1 MSALEATDHGVCLID
16 SLKSAEEVENYVI
29 GLRRDLHLHP
39 EISLH
44 EERTIKVVMEELTKM
59 GIVVEVVPNGG
70 VIGII
75 NGEQEGKSLVLRADL
90 DALPMKEE
98 ELNLKERKIVV
109 SRNDE
114 AAHTCGHDGHTA
126 MLLGAAKILSQNKD
140 KLKGKVILA
149 FEQGEENATGIFNI
163 LKRLIEIG
171 ADGVWGIHLK
181 SDIPSGKIS
190 VDAGPRM
197 AGYFTFSIRIIGKSG
212 HGSRP
217 DLAISPLDCFT
228 DFYTQLKAM
237 RLNALDPFSA
247 VTYAIGSL
255 SSGSVANI
263 IPDTLEF
270 SGTCRYLNY
279 EQGLRAEHEFKRIL
293 EKICELHYCTY
304 EFITEPK
311 AVNLFVYNQEDCAS
325 VALEA
330 VKTSIGEEAVY
341 HYPAWMASE
350 SFAYYQKYFPGVFAF
365 LGIENKEK
373 GTGAEHHNAHFDL
386 DEDVLKLGVAATVQY
401 TIDFLNSKKEINFT
415 PEQKGLKDLF
425 IEFGQYNPMSDKTVL
440 KKQCLEQWNIGGGR
454 GFGTNFI

>member
-1 MSALEATDHGVCLID
+1 MSTLEATNNGGRFVD
-16 SLKSAEEVENYVI
+16 SLKCAKEINNYVI
-29 GLRRDLHLHP
+29 GLRRDFHLHP
-39 EISLH
+39 EISLQ
-44 EERTIKVVMEELTKM
+44 EERTMKVVTEELEKM
-59 GIVVEVVPNGG
+59 GIEVEVVPNGG

-75 NGEQEGKSLVLRADL
+75 NGEEEGKSLVLRADL

-109 SRNDE
+109 SKNDK
-114 AAHTCGHDGHTA
+114 AAHTCGHDGHMA

-149 FEQGEENATGIFNI
+149 FEQGEENATGIYEI
-163 LKRLIEIG
+163 LNRLIEIG
-171 ADGVWGIHLK
+171 ANGVWGIHLK
-181 SDIPSGKIS
+181 SDIPSGKVS

-197 AGYFTFSIRIIGKSG
+197 AGYFTYDINIKGKSG

-228 DFYTQLKAM
+228 DFYTNLKSM
-237 RLNALDPFSA
+237 RLNALDPFNA
-247 VTYAIGSL
+247 ITYSVGSI
-255 SSGSVANI
+255 SSGSIANI
-263 IPDTLEF
+263 IPETLQF

-279 EQGLRAEHEFKRIL
+279 EQGLQAEQEFKRIL
-293 EKICELHYCTY
+293 EKTCELHRCTY

-311 AVNLFVYNQEDCAS
+311 AVDLFVYNQEDCAS
-325 VALEA
+325 IALNA
-330 VKTSIGEEAVY
+330 VKTPIGEDAIY

-350 SFAYYQKYFPGVFAF
+350 TFGYYQKYFPGVFAF

-373 GTGAEHHNAHFDL
+373 GTGAEHHNIYFDI

-401 TIDFLNSKKEINFT
+401 TIDFLNSEKEIRFI

-425 IEFGQYNPMSDKTVL
+425 I
-440 KKQCLEQWNIGGGR
+440 
-454 GFGTNFI
+454 